1 MFVVYGWV
9 CLNINHIFMTSFF
22 LIYIV
27 ADIVRVYFTFQDVI
41 MDFILLIV
49 ALSLAVSILNYNR
62 EKFSKQFFL
71 QQKKIKALN
80 FEQQEIFRKLPDGV
94 LIHKFVKSEN

>member
-1 MFVVYGWV
+1 
-9 CLNINHIFMTSFF
+9 
-22 LIYIV
+22 
-27 ADIVRVYFTFQDVI
+27 

-71 QQKKIKALN
+71 QQKKIQALH

-94 LIHKFVKSEN
+94 LIHKFMQSEN